1 MSVDQISSIGTMDL
15 THAAKNK
22 ANVINSE
29 EIKSILYLGITG
41 GTTGKAVESMRDD
54 LTHTVDTLV

>member
-1 MSVDQISSIGTMDL
+1 MSIDQISSMGTMDL

-29 EIKSILYLGITG
+29 EIKSILYLGING
-41 GTTGKAVESMRDD
+41 GTTRKAVEGMRDE
-54 LTHTVDTLV
+54 LTHTVDTFV